1 GGGGPADSNTAFG
14 NGANG
19 PTGADGS
26 ASRSVHEAEGFLM
39 DKTRSSILA
48 ILDMIIGVALVIVA
62 LWMHLLLPGISFAL
76 MLIGGVLLAVSGFYY
91 R

>member
-1 GGGGPADSNTAFG
+1 MGSIEAKE
-14 NGANG
+14 
-19 PTGADGS
+19 TGTGEAIGI
-26 ASRSVHEAEGFLM
+26 RRQERRTVHEAEGFLM

-48 ILDMIIGVALVIVA
+48 ILDMIIGVALIIVA

>member
-1 GGGGPADSNTAFG
+1 
-14 NGANG
+14 
-19 PTGADGS
+19 
-26 ASRSVHEAEGFLM
+26 M
-39 DKTRSSILA
+39 DKARSSILA